1 MEANY
6 KIPELAAK
14 ARQLFGT
21 TPEAVTIALK
31 TAGKDSATLEEAT
44 EIVKEF
50 LNREVK

>member
-1 MEANY
+1 MEASY

-21 TPEAVTIALK
+21 TPEVAMIALK
-31 TAGKDSATLEEAT
+31 TAGKDSAALEEAA
-44 EIVKEF
+44 EIIRNF